1 MKLTLEDKLEIIKMY
16 ETTYSI
22 AVISKKFKVNK
33 SVIKQIERQ
42 YREHEIESFKPKG
55 KSKKYSPEF
64 KKVKV

>member
-1 MKLTLEDKLEIIKMY
+1 MY

-42 YREHEIESFKPKG
+42 YLEHGIKSVKPKG
-55 KSKKYSPEF
+55 KNENIHLNLKWK
-64 KKVKV
+64 